1 MEAER
6 ADQAGF
12 SSMGA
17 KRKDSAALIEAES
30 SSRG

>member
-6 ADQAGF
+6 VDQAGF

-17 KRKDSAALIEAES
+17 KRKDSALIEAES
-30 SSRG
+30 SFRG